1 VCPAKRAGE
10 SGVSADARPALEGWP
25 HGVAD
30 AGAGGPCGQAP
41 AQQPK
46 KGKIVTLLSG
56 SLQTPATD
64 TLGSPNAVLDGK
76 VTGMDVLD
84 PTENNEKT
92 SLLEVDD
99 EFDVQVTWELDGAAT
114 TVLGG
119 SWVVSLYSDDMD
131 GVGAMVGPI
140 GGGPA
145 IIPIVGAPSPL
156 VFQYTF
162 KVPPPTPQVGIYK
175 LTAVINH
182 SPTGDPNQLTE
193 MFGFAE
199 STPID
204 IRKTVVE
211 TN

>member
-1 VCPAKRAGE
+1 M
-10 SGVSADARPALEGWP
+10 SL
-25 HGVAD
+25 
-30 AGAGGPCGQAP
+30 Q
-41 AQQPK
+41 
-46 KGKIVTLLSG
+46 TG

-64 TLGSPNAVLDGK
+64 ALGTPNAVLDGK

-92 SLLEVDD
+92 TLLEVDD
-99 EFDVQVTWELDGAAT
+99 EFDVKVTWELDGAAT

-119 SWVVSLYSDDMD
+119 SWIVSLYSDDMD
-131 GVGAMVGPI
+131 GVGTMKGLISGPHI
-140 GGGPA
+140 L
-145 IIPIVGAPSPL
+145 PIVGNVSPL
-156 VFQYTF
+156 KFEHTF
-162 KVPPPTPQVGIYK
+162 KVSPPKPKVGLYK

-182 SPTGDPNQLTE
+182 SPTGNPRRVTE

-204 IRKTVVE
+204 IRQITVE

>member
-1 VCPAKRAGE
+1 M
-10 SGVSADARPALEGWP
+10 
-25 HGVAD
+25 
-30 AGAGGPCGQAP
+30 
-41 AQQPK
+41 
-46 KGKIVTLLSG
+46 TLLSG

-199 STPID
+199 STPIN

-211 TN
+211 TNLSESVYPPQPSRHQGSSGQRGHAAAAGGAPRARSHRIGAWSA